1 MNRLTLRLDDED
13 LEILEKSSKKLKKN
27 KNELLRELIRKS
39 EIEDIK
45 TFNKNLKEL
54 LLLKR
59 SLGNNLNQLAK
70 NGHNIEKFEEVKKE
84 LEELWQSLKA

>member
-13 LEILEKSSKKLKKN
+13 LKIITSKAKKN
-27 KNELLRELIRKS
+27 KTNITETLREMIRKS

-45 TFNKNLKEL
+45 TYNKNLKEL

-70 NGHNIEKFEEVKKE
+70 KGHNIENFEEVKKE
-84 LEELWQSLKA
+84 LEKLWQSLKA